1 MKSFVFENPTVPEYC
16 QHEYWLLLCNTI
28 NKNLGWFCFDPR
40 MYTIFSFE
48 NKSLL
53 STCFYDNLPLVLR
66 LKLQGT
72 AKRRKKEP
80 VLIVETSRND
90 LINTRFTWCV
100 FTAPNNFCSLCTPSL
115 HVTIYRKERWASNLL
130 FLCHHLIV

>member
-1 MKSFVFENPTVPEYC
+1 
-16 QHEYWLLLCNTI
+16 
-28 NKNLGWFCFDPR
+28 

-53 STCFYDNLPLVLR
+53 STCFYDILPLVLR

-72 AKRRKKEP
+72 KKRRKKEP
-80 VLIVETSRND
+80 VLIVETSQN

-100 FTAPNNFCSLCTPSL
+100 FTSPNNFCFLCTPSL
-115 HVTIYRKERWASNLL
+115 HVTIYRKER
-130 FLCHHLIV
+130 